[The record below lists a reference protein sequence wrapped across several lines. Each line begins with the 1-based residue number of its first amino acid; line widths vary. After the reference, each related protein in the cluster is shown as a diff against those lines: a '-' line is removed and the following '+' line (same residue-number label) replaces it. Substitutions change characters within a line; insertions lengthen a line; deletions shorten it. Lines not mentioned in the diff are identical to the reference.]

1 MSYTAPRMANE
12 TIRYLS
18 RADVEAVGLGMREII
33 EALEVMF
40 VDKGHGAVEMP
51 PKPGIHTRPDAFI
64 HAMPAY
70 LPSLGAAGM
79 KWVSGYPDNP
89 DRGLPYITG
98 LLVLNDPETGV
109 PTAVMD
115 CTWITAM
122 RTGAATAV
130 AARHLA
136 RADSAVCGI
145 VACGVQGRT
154 NLEALACLFPLK
166 RARAYDLRP
175 EAAVRFAREMSETL
189 GIDVEVVDRPER
201 AVRGADLVVTSGPI
215 RKHPEPFL
223 QADWLEP
230 GAFACPLDF
239 DSSWTPAAFRQADR
253 LVTDDLAQL
262 EHYRHE
268 GYFAATPPADAD
280 LGQIAAGLAPGRR
293 TAEERTIALNLG
305 LGLEDMATAIR
316 VLALARERGIGRD
329 LPL

>member
-1 MSYTAPRMANE
+1 MSTF
-12 TIRYLS
+12 RYLS

-33 EALEVMF
+33 EALDRMF
-40 VDKGHGAVEMP
+40 VEKGRGEVEMP

-70 LPSLGAAGM
+70 IPALGAAGM

-89 DRGLPYITG
+89 ERGLPYITG
-98 LLVLNDPETGV
+98 LLVLNDPATGL
-109 PTAVMD
+109 PLAVMD

-130 AARHLA
+130 AARYLA
-136 RADSAVCGI
+136 RRDSAVCGI

-154 NLEALACLFPLK
+154 NLEALASLFPLK
-166 RARAYDLRP
+166 RARAYDLHP
-175 EAAVRFAREMSETL
+175 EAAVRFAREMSEKL
-189 GIDVEVVDRPER
+189 GLDVEVVDRPDG

-215 RKHPEPFL
+215 RKRPEPFIE
-223 QADWLEP
+223 ADWLEP

-239 DSSWTPAAFRQADR
+239 DSAWTGAALRQADR

-268 GYFAATPPADAD
+268 GYFRETPPADAD

-305 LGLEDMATAIR
+305 LGLEDMATAVRI
-316 VLALARERGIGRD
+316 LALARERGIGRE

>member
-1 MSYTAPRMANE
+1 MPGE
-12 TIRYLS
+12 TFRYLS
-18 RADVEAVGLGMREII
+18 RADVEAVGLGMSEII
-33 EALEVMF
+33 EALEAMF
-40 VDKGHGAVEMP
+40 VVKGRGEVEMP

-70 LPSLGAAGM
+70 IPALGAAGM

-89 DRGLPYITG
+89 ALGLPYITG
-98 LLVLNDPETGV
+98 LLVLNDPATGV
-109 PTAVMD
+109 PRAVMD

-136 RADSAVCGI
+136 RPDSAVCGI

-166 RARAYDLRP
+166 RARAYDLLP
-175 EAAVRFAREMSETL
+175 EVAARFAREMSEKL

-215 RKHPEPFL
+215 RKHPAPFIE
-223 QADWLEP
+223 ADWLEP

-239 DSSWTPAAFRQADR
+239 DSAWTGAALRQADR

-262 EHYRHE
+262 EHYRAE
-268 GYFAATPPADAD
+268 GYFQTTPAADAD
-280 LGQIAAGLAPGRR
+280 LGQLAAGLAPGRR
-293 TAEERTIALNLG
+293 DERERTIALNLG
-305 LGLEDMATAIR
+305 LGLEDMATAVRI
-316 VLALARERGIGRD
+316 LARAEERGIGRT

>member
-1 MSYTAPRMANE
+1 VSTFL
-12 TIRYLS
+12 YLS

-33 EALEVMF
+33 DALDRMF
-40 VDKGHGAVEMP
+40 VEKGRGEVEMP

-70 LPSLGAAGM
+70 IPALGAAGM

-98 LLVLNDPETGV
+98 LLVLNEPETGV
-109 PTAVMD
+109 PIAVMD

-130 AARHLA
+130 AARYLA
-136 RADSAVCGI
+136 RRDSAVCGI

-154 NLEALACLFPLK
+154 NLEALACLFPLT
-166 RARAYDLRP
+166 RARAYDVRP
-175 EAAVRFAREMSETL
+175 ETAAHFARDMSDRL
-189 GIDVEVVDRPER
+189 GIEIEVVDRPER
-201 AVRGADLVVTSGPI
+201 AVRGADLVVTSAPI

-223 QADWLEP
+223 EADWLEP
-230 GAFACPLDF
+230 GAFACALDF
-239 DSSWTPAAFRQADR
+239 DSAWTAAALHGVDR

-268 GYFAATPPADAD
+268 GYFQQTPPADAD

-293 TAEERTIALNLG
+293 TDHERAIAMNLG
-305 LGLEDMATAIR
+305 LGLEDMATAVRI
-316 VLALARERGIGRD
+316 LALARERGIGRE